1 MIPRPHPRPRADS
14 SAPAAGRERGST
26 TLEFAVLS
34 VAFLL
39 LVFVV
44 VQAALYYH
52 ARNVI
57 KAEAEGIARAVRA
70 YPAQAGGAAYDQI
83 PSSSRVQQLAD
94 AEATRQWRLLDNSG
108 DTTSRPVV
116 QAAVVG
122 FDQVRVTVSADPI
135 LIIPGLFGGNRLT
148 ITASAGGP
156 FEVFKR
162 SGDD

>member
-1 MIPRPHPRPRADS
+1 VTGRPLRRPRL
-14 SAPAAGRERGST
+14 GRAERGST

-39 LVFVV
+39 LVFLV

-52 ARNVI
+52 ARNVV
-57 KAEAEGIARAVRA
+57 KAEAEGAARAVRA
-70 YPAQAGGAAYDQI
+70 YPAQSPGALHDQVPDGGQ
-83 PSSSRVQQLAD
+83 VQSLAET
-94 AEATRQWRLLDNSG
+94 EARRQWRVLDNNG
-108 DTTSRPVV
+108 DTTSTPRV
-116 QAAVVG
+116 QAAVVDY
-122 FDQVRVTVSADPI
+122 DQVRVTVSADPI
-135 LIIPGLFGGNRLT
+135 LILPGLFGGNRLT